1 MSTTTKKKTTKKNN
15 PSDIPDSM
23 ATWSKSSM
31 TSEVL
36 KFYRTNETA
45 QLPVFATK
53 QSACFDMYANLIN
66 GEEVQ
71 YYQAIATK
79 VLPRRISFDINSN
92 RSFIQ
97 LNDSERMLIPT
108 GLIADIPEGFSVRLH
123 SRSGLAFKQ
132 GVYLTNCEGII
143 DEDYVDPIFAM
154 VTNISNVPVK
164 IFGGDRIC
172 QGELVRCEKYTLDES
187 DEAPSQKT
195 DRDGGFGSTGT

>member
-1 MSTTTKKKTTKKNN
+1 MSTAKKKVVAKTESSPTTN
-15 PSDIPDSM
+15 
-23 ATWSKSSM
+23 
-31 TSEVL
+31 TSL
-36 KFYRTNETA
+36 KFYKTNEEA
-45 QLPVFATK
+45 QLPTFATDK
-53 QSACFDMYANLIN
+53 SACFDLYANLIN

-164 IFGGDRIC
+164 IYNGDRIC

>member
-1 MSTTTKKKTTKKNN
+1 MSTAKKKVVAKTESSPTTN
-15 PSDIPDSM
+15 
-23 ATWSKSSM
+23 
-31 TSEVL
+31 TSL
-36 KFYRTNETA
+36 KFYKTNEEA
-45 QLPVFATK
+45 QLPTFATDK
-53 QSACFDMYANLIN
+53 SACFDLYANLIN

-172 QGELVRCEKYTLDES
+172 QGELVRCEKYTLNES
-187 DEAPSQKT
+187 DEPPSQKT
-195 DRDGGFGSTGT
+195 DREGGFGSTGT

>member
-1 MSTTTKKKTTKKNN
+1 MSTAKKKVVAKTETPSPTTNKV
-15 PSDIPDSM
+15 
-23 ATWSKSSM
+23 
-31 TSEVL
+31 TSL
-36 KFYRTNETA
+36 KFYKTNEEA
-45 QLPVFATK
+45 QLPTFATDK
-53 QSACFDMYANLIN
+53 SACFDLYANLIN

-79 VLPRRISFDINSN
+79 VLPRRVSFDINSN

-108 GLIADIPEGFSVRLH
+108 GLIADIPVGFSIRLH

-132 GVYLTNCEGII
+132 GVYLTNCEGVI
-143 DEDYVDPIFAM
+143 DSDYVDPIFAM
-154 VTNISNVPVK
+154 VTSISNVPVR
-164 IFGGDRIC
+164 IYDGDRIC

-187 DEAPSQKT
+187 DEPPAQKT

>member
-1 MSTTTKKKTTKKNN
+1 MSTAKKKVVAKTESSPTTN
-15 PSDIPDSM
+15 
-23 ATWSKSSM
+23 
-31 TSEVL
+31 TSL
-36 KFYRTNETA
+36 KFYKTNEEA
-45 QLPVFATK
+45 QLPTFATDK
-53 QSACFDMYANLIN
+53 SACFDLYANLIN

-108 GLIADIPEGFSVRLH
+108 GLIEDIPIGFSIRLH

-132 GVYLTNCEGII
+132 GVYLTNCEGVI
-143 DEDYVDPIFAM
+143 DSDYVDPIFAM

-164 IFGGDRIC
+164 IYDGDRIC

-187 DEAPSQKT
+187 DEAPTQKT
-195 DRDGGFGSTGT
+195 DREGGFGSTGT

>member
-1 MSTTTKKKTTKKNN
+1 MSTAKKKVVAKTESSPTTN
-15 PSDIPDSM
+15 
-23 ATWSKSSM
+23 
-31 TSEVL
+31 TSL
-36 KFYRTNETA
+36 KFYKTNEEA
-45 QLPVFATK
+45 QLPTFATDK
-53 QSACFDMYANLIN
+53 SACFDLYANLIN

-132 GVYLTNCEGII
+132 GVYLTNCEGVI
-143 DEDYVDPIFAM
+143 DSDYVDPIFAM